1 MVLSTTLFEEKE
13 TGRTKITAT
22 SVFQSK
28 DDLDGMM
35 KSGMESGAVESWDR
49 LEELLAAK
57 NRGEC

>member
-1 MVLSTTLFEEKE
+1 MVLSTTLFEEEE

>member
-1 MVLSTTLFEEKE
+1 MVLSTTLFEEEE
-13 TGRTKITAT
+13 TGRTRITAT